1 MLDWVSRPEVFTSLH
16 PALVQGYALDA
27 IEAEEADAPP
37 LAEAEGF
44 VQIASGIAA
53 SERDGIGL
61 GREVRFS
68 AHQLIG
74 TGLTA
79 AEELVQLT
87 VHRGA

>member
-1 MLDWVSRPEVFTSLH
+1 ME
-16 PALVQGYALDA
+16 
-27 IEAEEADAPP
+27 
-37 LAEAEGF
+37 
-44 VQIASGIAA
+44 IASGIAA

-61 GREVRFS
+61 GREVRFT

-87 VHRGA
+87 VHRGAYR